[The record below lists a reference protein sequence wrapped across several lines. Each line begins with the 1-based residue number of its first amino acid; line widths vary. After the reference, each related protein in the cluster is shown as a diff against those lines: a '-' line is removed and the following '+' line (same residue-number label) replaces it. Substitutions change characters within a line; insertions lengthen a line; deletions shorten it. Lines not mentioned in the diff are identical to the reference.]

1 MPRPTGRGGCA
12 RRDRVQAIVKAFDA
26 PQAALGKVDTD
37 RVATLIASVSDI
49 ALILDRKGM
58 IRDVALGNDELSAQV
73 SDDWIGRAWSDTVT
87 SESRSKVEA
96 LIADALS
103 DSGVPM
109 WQQLAHV
116 SRSGGEVPVRYCAT
130 RLGNRD
136 HLIAVGRDLQGF
148 AALQQRLVDAQQS
161 LERDYWRLRQ
171 LETRYRLLFRSSS
184 DAVVVMDPATGKVV
198 EANPAASQLLVADPR
213 RLVGRHFP
221 EGFDEAGTRAVE
233 SLIAGVRAAGRA
245 NDVRARLRNGI
256 ELNISAALIRQ
267 ENTSLVLLRLAQGKG
282 SKTGPS
288 EQSEPRSRLA
298 KMMERAPD
306 GIVVTSQDGR
316 ILNANAAFLDLIQ
329 LNSEDQVRAESLD
342 RWLGRPGVD
351 LNVLLANLRQH
362 GAVRLFATTVRS
374 DYGASSEVEI
384 SAVAIQ
390 NGEQPSFGFII
401 RNVDRRVSA
410 DSGNEQALPRSVEHL
425 TELVGRV
432 PLKEVVRE
440 SSDMIERLCIEA
452 ALELTGDNRAS
463 AAELLGL
470 SRQSLYVKLRRYGL
484 SEAAGESGSVNP
496 SRPP

>member
-1 MPRPTGRGGCA
+1 
-12 RRDRVQAIVKAFDA
+12 VKPFDA
-26 PQAALGKVDTD
+26 PQTALGNIQAE
-37 RVATLIASVSDI
+37 RVATLIATTSDI
-49 ALILDRKGM
+49 ALILDPRGM
-58 IRDVALGNDELSAQV
+58 IRDLALGNDELAPHV
-73 SDDWIGRAWSDTVT
+73 SDDWIGRPWSETVT
-87 SESRSKVEA
+87 SESRDKVEA
-96 LIADALS
+96 LLADALS
-103 DSGVPM
+103 DASIPL
-109 WQQLAHV
+109 WQQIAHV
-116 SRSGGEVPVRYCAT
+116 SPNGTEVPVRYCAM

-136 HLIAVGRDLQGF
+136 HLIAIGRDLQGF

-184 DAVVVMDPATGKVV
+184 DAVLVMDPATGKVV

-221 EGFDEAGTRAVE
+221 EGFDEAGTRAIE
-233 SLIAGVRAAGRA
+233 SLIAGVRAAGRG
-245 NDVRARLRNGI
+245 NEVRARLRNGP
-256 ELNISAALIRQ
+256 ELSVSAALIRQ
-267 ENTSLVLLRLAQGKG
+267 ENTALVLLRLTQVATSPDTTQAKG
-282 SKTGPS
+282 
-288 EQSEPRSRLA
+288 EQRSGLA
-298 KMMERAPD
+298 KIMERAPD
-306 GIVVTSQDGR
+306 GIVVTTQDGR
-316 ILNANAAFLDLIQ
+316 IQSANAAFLDLTQ
-329 LNSEDQVRAESLD
+329 VNSEDQVRGESLD

-362 GAVRLFATTVRS
+362 GAVRLFATTIRT

-384 SAVAIQ
+384 SAVAIN

-410 DSGNEQALPRSVEHL
+410 ESGGEQALPRSVEHL

-484 SEAAGESGSVNP
+484 SDPANEAGSDGPARSG
-496 SRPP
+496 

>member
-1 MPRPTGRGGCA
+1 M
-12 RRDRVQAIVKAFDA
+12 KAFDA

-37 RVATLIASVSDI
+37 RVAHLIAAISDI
-49 ALILDRKGM
+49 VLILDKKGM

-73 SDDWIGRAWSDTVT
+73 SDDWVGRSWSDTVT
-87 SESRSKVEA
+87 VESRSKVEA
-96 LIADALS
+96 LLADALS
-103 DSGVPM
+103 DEGAPT
-109 WQQLAHV
+109 WQQLAHI
-116 SRSGGEVPVRYCAT
+116 SRSGNEVPVRYCAT
-130 RLGNRD
+130 RLGSRD

-184 DAVVVMDPATGKVV
+184 DAVLVMDPATGKIV
-198 EANPAASQLLVADPR
+198 EANPAASQLLAADPR
-213 RLVGRHFP
+213 RLVGKHFP
-221 EGFDEAGTRAVE
+221 EGFDEASTRTVE
-233 SLIAGVRAAGRA
+233 SLIAGVRAAGRS
-245 NDVRARLRNGI
+245 NDIRARLRNGT
-256 ELNISAALIRQ
+256 ELTVSAALVRQ
-267 ENTSLVLLRLAQGKG
+267 ENTSLVLLRLAKIAQ
-282 SKTGPS
+282 SSEGPS
-288 EQSEPRSRLA
+288 SSVEPSSRLA
-298 KMMERAPD
+298 KIMERAPD

-316 ILNANAAFLDLIQ
+316 ILSANAAFLDLTQIT
-329 LNSEDQVRAESLD
+329 SEDQVRGESLD

-390 NGEQPSFGFII
+390 HAEQPSFGFII
-401 RNVDRRVSA
+401 RNVDRRVS
-410 DSGNEQALPRSVEHL
+410 SESSSSQALPRSVEHL

-484 SEAAGESGSVNP
+484 NDAAGDSSGEPASP
-496 SRPP
+496 SP